1 MNALILL
8 AFLALFL
15 FAGKKLFD
23 VRDWGRHPANTQQAP
38 GSQPQYKGESSRRH
52 RYEQLH

>member
-15 FAGKKLFD
+15 FAGKKLFN
-23 VRDWGRHPANTQQAP
+23 VRDWGKHPASTGQAP
-38 GSQPQYKGESSRRH
+38 GKHRASSLNTRGIA
-52 RYEQLH
+52 LAALI